1 MDYIPRVD
9 FVAPLDSPD
18 DGRANPCPSAAT
30 ALPRGTAAGPLHAAP
45 PAGVARVAVLT
56 CRQLAGV
63 TPKENAMPTAPQPLR
78 TRKRHR
84 PDATSSAQQFAK
96 RTASAPARVL
106 EYPESDGRPMAET
119 PIHMKAMNDAIMPLD
134 EHYAERDD
142 VYVGGNMMMYYVE
155 HSPGMS
161 VSADVFVA
169 FGPSREPLRRVWKT
183 WEEGKLADF
192 VLEVTSKSTRGDDE
206 ERKRDIYRRLGVTEY
221 WQFDPTGD
229 YLEPVL
235 KGRRLNA
242 TGAYRPIRLTTAPD
256 GTLRGQSKVLGLH
269 LCLDGS
275 RLRLFDPVTSAFL
288 PTNHDKYLII
298 KDRERALAERDGA
311 IEEKDRAI
319 EERDRAIAQ
328 ERRAREAAETELEQ
342 LKGRRTRR

>member
-1 MDYIPRVD
+1 
-9 FVAPLDSPD
+9 
-18 DGRANPCPSAAT
+18 
-30 ALPRGTAAGPLHAAP
+30 
-45 PAGVARVAVLT
+45 
-56 CRQLAGV
+56 
-63 TPKENAMPTAPQPLR
+63 MPTAPPPLR

-84 PDATSSAQQFAK
+84 PDATSSAQFAK

-106 EYPESDGRPMAET
+106 EYPESDGKPMAET
-119 PIHMKAMNDAIMPLD
+119 PLHMKAMNDAIMPLE

-155 HSPGMS
+155 HSPAIS

-275 RLRLFDPVTSAFL
+275 RLRLFDPATSAFL

-298 KDRERALAERDGA
+298 KDRERALAERDRA
-311 IEEKDRAI
+311 IEEK
-319 EERDRAIAQ
+319 DRAIAQ
-328 ERRAREAAETELEQ
+328 ERRAREAAEAELEQ